1 MDLNALK
8 ARAQERLTSLL
19 AQRQAH
25 TDELTAMRASVESG
39 DASITADDIKGV
51 AAKRAGVDTD
61 IDAARAEI
69 ADFDREIARE
79 AEIAELA
86 KRSVPA
92 APKPAYDEVA
102 RVGAE
107 ARTYS
112 PGSDPKGQTFLRDVA
127 LSAISPFGQSRERV
141 ERHMREEQ
149 VERGDQLARAAGTG
163 AFAGLVVPQYLT
175 DLVAP
180 AAATAR
186 PFANICSKHSLPAD
200 GTTVSISRITT
211 ATSAAAQSS
220 ENLAVSETNIDD
232 TLLTETMFTVAGQ
245 QTLSRQAI
253 ERGTGTEEVTLN
265 DLFRRYHSAL
275 DAKLLNDATTGL
287 TNVAQSVA
295 YTDASPTA
303 AELYPKVLN
312 AQSNLEAVMLDQ
324 GVGDLYAVMHSRR
337 WAWMQSQV
345 GTSWPF
351 IGQPGYAAQQG
362 GANYA
367 TGYGDNV
374 RGILPNGIKV
384 IVDNNIATNLG
395 GGTNEDEIYVVN
407 SAELHLWEDASAPVF
422 IRAEQP
428 AAASLGVLLVVYGY
442 AAYSFR
448 RYTNGH
454 QKIAGTGLV
463 TPTF

>member
-1 MDLNALK
+1 MSKTLLDLAREKRAALMAPADKIIADAEAEGRDLSEAEFAQVRDIAKSEDVLALDARIADLADIATRNA
-8 ARAQERLTSLL
+8 
-19 AQRQAH
+19 
-25 TDELTAMRASVESG
+25 
-39 DASITADDIKGV
+39 V
-51 AAKRAGVDTD
+51 AATP
-61 IDAARAEI
+61 
-69 ADFDREIARE
+69 
-79 AEIAELA
+79 
-86 KRSVPA
+86 VPTVQVRTE
-92 APKPAYDEVA
+92 P
-102 RVGAE
+102 
-107 ARTYS
+107 RTYS
-112 PGSDPKGQTFLRDVA
+112 PDSDRDGGRFLRDVA
-127 LSAISPFGQSRERV
+127 AQFLGDFDARDRLA
-141 ERHMREEQ
+141 RHMREVGA
-149 VERGDQLARAAGTG
+149 VESRAAGTG

-180 AAATAR
+180 AAAAAR
-186 PFANICSKHSLPAD
+186 PFADICTKHALPAS
-200 GTTVSISRITT
+200 GNTVNISRITT
-211 ATSAAAQSS
+211 ATSAAAQT
-220 ENLAVSETNIDD
+220 ENSAVSETNIDD

-253 ERGTGTEEVTLN
+253 DRGIGTEEVTLN
-265 DLFRRYHSAL
+265 DLIRRYHSAL
-275 DAKLLNDATTGL
+275 DAKLLNDSTTGL

-303 AELYPKVLN
+303 AELYPKVLQ
-312 AQSNLEAVMLDQ
+312 AQSQLEAVMLDQ

-351 IGQPGYAAQQG
+351 IGQPGYPTQAG
-362 GANYA
+362 GMNMA
-367 TGYGDNV
+367 TGYGQGV

-395 GGTNEDEIYVVN
+395 AGTNEDEIYIVN
-407 SAELHLWEDASAPVF
+407 AAELHLWEDASAPLF

-463 TPTF
+463 APTF